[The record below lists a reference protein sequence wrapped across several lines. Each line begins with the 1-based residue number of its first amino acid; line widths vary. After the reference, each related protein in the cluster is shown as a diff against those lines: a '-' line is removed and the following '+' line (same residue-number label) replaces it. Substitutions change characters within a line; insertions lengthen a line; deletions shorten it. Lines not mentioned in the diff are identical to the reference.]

1 MLRIEKIVKKV
12 LREMKFDS
20 LDDLETFG
28 EYAKIFSKS
37 DMKMLNKYLHLI
49 RDLGVV
55 NMFQAGDFLLM
66 SPEYF
71 KDFMKLK
78 SYERDYD
85 ENILEEVE
93 GMMPTIINIMISASI
108 KIVESKGVEITPKN
122 VERQMK
128 ILASTTLKYYM
139 KGIFK
144 N

>member
-78 SYERDYD
+78 SYERDFD
-85 ENILEEVE
+85 ENILEEIKA
-93 GMMPTIINIMISASI
+93 MMPTIINIMISASI
-108 KIVESKGVEITPKN
+108 KIVENKGVEVTPKN

>member
-78 SYERDYD
+78 SYERDFD
-85 ENILEEVE
+85 ENILEEIE

-108 KIVESKGVEITPKN
+108 KIVENKGVEVTPKN

>member
-78 SYERDYD
+78 SYERDFD
-85 ENILEEVE
+85 ENILEEIE

-108 KIVESKGVEITPKN
+108 KIVENKGVDVTPKN